1 MRTNKNGYQKSVP
14 RTKNPYHVRPRIVFG
29 TRWIQGWWYKL
40 IWKTSLLNSFYSK
53 LWTLNLDITCYNI
66 NQAPIRD
73 LRTRGS
79 RISGQNRCWW
89 RIWYFWWPEI
99 FEVGIF
105 LMTKRIIRDESIPIF
120 ELGSNKFHHLKQ
132 LLNLELL
139 ETCCQLSFGLI

>member
-1 MRTNKNGYQKSVP
+1 MLVTNIGDECCLE
-14 RTKNPYHVRPRIVFG
+14 IF
-29 TRWIQGWWYKL
+29 
-40 IWKTSLLNSFYSK
+40 
-53 LWTLNLDITCYNI
+53 C
-66 NQAPIRD
+66 
-73 LRTRGS
+73 
-79 RISGQNRCWW
+79 
-89 RIWYFWWPEI
+89 EI

>member
-1 MRTNKNGYQKSVP
+1 MLVTNVGDKCCLEIFCG
-14 RTKNPYHVRPRIVFG
+14 
-29 TRWIQGWWYKL
+29 
-40 IWKTSLLNSFYSK
+40 
-53 LWTLNLDITCYNI
+53 
-66 NQAPIRD
+66 
-73 LRTRGS
+73 
-79 RISGQNRCWW
+79 
-89 RIWYFWWPEI
+89 I

>member
-1 MRTNKNGYQKSVP
+1 M
-14 RTKNPYHVRPRIVFG
+14 FG
-29 TRWIQGWWYKL
+29 TGLIHGWWYKL
-40 IWKTSLLNSFYSK
+40 ISKTSLLNLSFYSK
-53 LWTLNLDITCYNI
+53 LWTLNLDITCFRMIFYVYP
-66 NQAPIRD
+66 NQRR
-73 LRTRGS
+73 LQVMLN
-79 RISGQNRCWW
+79 RISPQSGIHGLADLESRSKTDIGDECWLL
-89 RIWYFWWPEI
+89 RLSFWWHEI